1 MITDTLPPGPRLPVA
16 LQTAAWIARPWD
28 FMKRCA
34 AQYGDMFTMKLAG
47 LGVMVMVSHPEVVR
61 EVFTASPELLHA
73 GEANR
78 VLLPVVGANS
88 VMLLDGDAH
97 REQRRLL
104 MPSFRGNHL
113 QSYMD
118 TMRDVAEAEIARWPR
133 GEPVRLL
140 PQMQTLTLEV
150 ILRVVFGLEHG
161 ERLDRLR
168 AALLR
173 MLALTMNAFGQMMML
188 VVGPEQMRTA
198 LTHRV
203 LREVDR
209 LLYEEIAARRQVDNL
224 DERTDVLSMLLQAKH
239 AEGQPM
245 SDREIRDE
253 LITLLLAGHET
264 TASGLAWAVER
275 II

>member
-104 MPSFRGNHL
+104 MPSFRGSHL
-113 QSYMD
+113 QSYMN
-118 TMRDVAEAEIARWPR
+118 TIRDIAEAETESVNLNEAP
-133 GEPVRLL
+133 L
-140 PQMQTLTLEV
+140 
-150 ILRVVFGLEHG
+150 HG
-161 ERLDRLR
+161 I
-168 AALLR
+168 
-173 MLALTMNAFGQMMML
+173 
-188 VVGPEQMRTA
+188 
-198 LTHRV
+198 
-203 LREVDR
+203 
-209 LLYEEIAARRQVDNL
+209 Y
-224 DERTDVLSMLLQAKH
+224 
-239 AEGQPM
+239 
-245 SDREIRDE
+245 
-253 LITLLLAGHET
+253 
-264 TASGLAWAVER
+264 
-275 II
+275 